1 MPRLT
6 QTLDLS
12 RCPRCGMAKPILK
25 RQSVAASSGPRF
37 WATYHCSACG
47 GAILAMSQ
55 VDGGEMLECW
65 PPVIA
70 IPDKVPEQARV
81 YLHQAQ
87 ETLVWAKGALKLC
100 AAGVDAMLKQKGFK
114 DGGLKA
120 RIDQAATEHFI
131 TADMAKWAQQVRLD
145 GNEYGNADEN
155 DARRCL
161 NFALALAEALYVL
174 PARVAHGIEET
185 KEKVS

>member
-1 MPRLT
+1 
-6 QTLDLS
+6 
-12 RCPRCGMAKPILK
+12 MAKPLLK

-65 PPVIA
+65 PPAITIA
-70 IPDKVPEQARV
+70 AQVPERARV
-81 YLHQAQ
+81 YLHQAR
-87 ETLVWAKGALKLC
+87 ETLAWPEGALVLC
-100 AAGVDAMLKQKGFK
+100 AAGVDLMLKQKGFK

-120 RIDQAATEHFI
+120 RIDQAAKEHFI
-131 TADMAKWAQQVRLD
+131 TADMAKWAHQVRLD
-145 GNEYGNADEN
+145 ANEHRNADEN

-174 PARVAHGIEET
+174 PARVTHGIEET